1 MVVGNGELFMR
12 DGVHRSHCR
21 TPVYRGGD
29 RHLPVAS
36 KLVSVFVHH
45 GPLGA
50 DETQR
55 LVFALDPGDGIVGRL
70 GTSNSWEM
78 KTNCLEQMCNE
89 VGLEYGLESYDYF
102 PQMWEVHPKWVD
114 AKVEFEVDHPEEEEL
129 REVGTFVWYASA
141 LTILLGGAYMV
152 AFVRSPLGPWYR
164 ALAFSGLALATA
176 LTLWAKSKSRMRRSM
191 QRKAFGGTR

>member
-1 MVVGNGELFMR
+1 
-12 DGVHRSHCR
+12 
-21 TPVYRGGD
+21 
-29 RHLPVAS
+29 
-36 KLVSVFVHH
+36 
-45 GPLGA
+45 
-50 DETQR
+50 